1 MSDDALKHPTDSAA
15 SSKQESQF
23 IEDFATAPG
32 IPRRERL
39 AFRRLSDVLR
49 FTDFMTFMMVV
60 ATAFSALATWRSAH
74 VTSLLFAVAERPYMG
89 VEQVTM
95 SLDDAVMARVVVD
108 FRNFGQV
115 QATGGVAQVGL
126 MINGRPLPHASA
138 AANTENI
145 GIVSPTVPHL
155 IIRFLPK
162 NIYDDVRSGLSR
174 MIVKVKF
181 NFRGPDDRQFCYNK
195 LYSYDPRAAV
205 FIPSG
210 GGEQCDGEIY

>member
-1 MSDDALKHPTDSAA
+1 MSDEAPKHQTDSAGA
-15 SSKQESQF
+15 AKPEPQF

-60 ATAFSALATWRSAH
+60 ATAFSAFATWRSAH

-95 SLDDAVMARVVVD
+95 ALDDAAMARVVVD

-126 MINGRPLPHASA
+126 MINGKPLPHTSA

-155 IIRFLPK
+155 IIRFVPRS
-162 NIYDDVRSGLSR
+162 IYDEVRNGLAR
-174 MIVKVKF
+174 MIVHVKF
-181 NFRGPDDRQFCYNK
+181 NFRGPDDRQFCYSK

-205 FIPSG
+205 FIPNG
-210 GGEQCDGEIY
+210 GGEKCDGEIY